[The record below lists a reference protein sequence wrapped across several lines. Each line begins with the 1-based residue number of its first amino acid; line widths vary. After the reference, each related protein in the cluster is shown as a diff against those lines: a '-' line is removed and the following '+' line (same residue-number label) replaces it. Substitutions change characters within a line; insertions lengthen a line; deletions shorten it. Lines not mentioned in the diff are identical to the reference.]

1 MKELLSLNKYFAKY
15 KWRLLLGTFF
25 VILSN
30 IFKVLSPRVVRDA
43 FNLVAST
50 IEGRAIETSI
60 PFLNYFE
67 GDVSSILLAFGGI
80 VLGLAILSGIFMFF
94 MRQTII
100 VVSRLIEYDL
110 KNDLYEHYQ
119 NLDLGFYKR
128 NQTGD
133 LMNRIT
139 EDVSKVRMYAGPGLM
154 YSINLTVLVITC
166 IGSMLSVNKM
176 LTLYVLIPLPILS
189 VSIYY
194 VSLLIN
200 KRSTVIQEQLSL
212 ITSSA
217 QESFSGIRVIK
228 SYVQEGFIHN
238 FFSGEAENYREKSL
252 DLARVQAM
260 FFPLMIL
267 LVGISTIITIYVG
280 GKQVQAG
287 TLDAGNI
294 AEFLMY
300 VGMLTWPITS
310 LGWVASI
317 IQRASASQKRINEFL
332 SQKPSVMSNSETKMD
347 IKGAIKFENVS
358 FTYPDTGV
366 EALKNL
372 NFNIEAGQKIAIV
385 GRTGSGKS
393 TIADLLVRMYDSSE
407 GEVSIDG
414 RPISDYNLSDLRG
427 QIGYVPQDVFLFSD
441 TVQNNIAFGVQ
452 SAELNQIRT
461 VAKAASIDKEIMELP
476 STYATVVG
484 ERGVTLSGGQKQ
496 RIALSRTL
504 LKNTPL
510 LILDDSLSAVD
521 ASTEQNI
528 LSQLSEIS
536 KSKTT
541 LFITHRVFAL
551 MDFDKIIVLDN
562 GTIVESGTHEELL
575 IINGIYRELYEKQQE
590 QN

>member
-1 MKELLSLNKYFAKY
+1 MKELFSLNKYFVKY
-15 KWRLLLGTFF
+15 RTRLLLGTFF
-25 VILSN
+25 VIISN
-30 IFKVLSPRVVRDA
+30 IFGVLSPRVVREA
-43 FNLVAST
+43 FDLVKKS
-50 IEGRAIETSI
+50 IDGEKLETSI
-60 PFLNYFE
+60 GILNYLQ
-67 GDVSSILLAFGGI
+67 GDINSILLGFGAI
-80 VLGLAILSGIFMFF
+80 VLLLAIMKGIFMFF

-100 VVSRLIEYDL
+100 VVSRLVEYDL
-110 KNDLYEHYQ
+110 KNDMYKHYQ
-119 NLDLGFYKR
+119 YLDLGFYKR

-139 EDVSKVRMYAGPGLM
+139 EDVSQVRMYAGPAIM
-154 YSINLTVLVITC
+154 YSINLTVLVIT
-166 IGSMLSVNKM
+166 IVGSMLMVNTK
-176 LTLYVLIPLPILS
+176 LTLYVLLPLPILS

-194 VSLLIN
+194 VSILIN
-200 KRSTVIQEQLSL
+200 RRSTVIQEQLSL

-238 FFSGEAENYREKSL
+238 FFSDEADSYREKSL
-252 DLARVQAM
+252 DLVKVQAM

-267 LVGISTIITIYVG
+267 LVGISTIITIYMG
-280 GKQVQAG
+280 GKEVQNG
-287 TLDAGNI
+287 TLSAGNI
-294 AEFLMY
+294 AEFLIY

-332 SQKPSVMSNSETKMD
+332 SQQPSVVSTLETKKD
-347 IKGAIKFENVS
+347 IIGDITFEDVS

-366 EALKNL
+366 EALKNVSFEV
-372 NFNIEAGQKIAIV
+372 NAGQKVAIV

-393 TIADLLVRMYDSSE
+393 TIADLIVRMYDVSS
-407 GEVSIDG
+407 GELKIDNHNVSSLNIE
-414 RPISDYNLSDLRG
+414 NLRS

-441 TVQNNIAFGVQ
+441 TVQNNIAFGVD
-452 SAELNQIRT
+452 SADLAQVRN
-461 VAKAASIDKEIMELP
+461 VAKAASIDKEIMKLP

-504 LKNTPL
+504 LKDTPI

-521 ASTEQNI
+521 ASTEQYI
-528 LSQLSEIS
+528 LNQLSEIS

-551 MDFDKIIVLDN
+551 MDFDKILVLDN
-562 GTIVESGTHEELL
+562 GTIVESGNHSELL
-575 IINGIYRELYEKQQE
+575 SINGIYRELYEKQQE

>member
-1 MKELLSLNKYFAKY
+1 MKELFSLNKYFLRY
-15 KWRLLLGTFF
+15 RLRLLLGTFF
-25 VILSN
+25 VIISN
-30 IFKVLSPRVVRDA
+30 VFGVLSPRVVREA
-43 FNLVAST
+43 FDLVKKS
-50 IEGRAIETSI
+50 IDGEKLESSIAI
-60 PFLNYFE
+60 LNYLS
-67 GDVSSILLAFGGI
+67 GDINTILLGFGAI
-80 VLGLAILSGIFMFF
+80 VLILALLKGIFMFF

-110 KNDLYEHYQ
+110 KNDMYKHYQ
-119 NLDLGFYKR
+119 FLDLGFYKR

-139 EDVSKVRMYAGPGLM
+139 EDVSKVRMYAGPAIM
-154 YSINLTVLVITC
+154 YSINLTVLVIT
-166 IGSMLSVNKM
+166 IVGSMLMVNAK
-176 LTLYVLIPLPILS
+176 LTLLVLLPLPILS
-189 VSIYY
+189 ISIYY
-194 VSLLIN
+194 VSILIN

-228 SYVQEGFIHN
+228 SYVQEGFIYN
-238 FFSGEAENYREKSL
+238 FFSEEAESYREKSL
-252 DLARVQAM
+252 NLVKVQAL

-267 LVGISTIITIYVG
+267 LVGISTIITIYFG
-280 GKQVQAG
+280 GKEVQNG
-287 TLDAGNI
+287 NLSAGNI
-294 AEFLMY
+294 AEFLIY

-332 SQKPSVMSNSETKMD
+332 SQKPEVMSSTNTNKD
-347 IKGAIKFENVS
+347 IIGQIEFDNVS

-366 EALKNL
+366 EALKNVS
-372 NFNIEAGQKIAIV
+372 FSIDAGQKIAIV

-393 TIADLLVRMYDSSE
+393 TIADLLVRMYDVST
-407 GEVSIDG
+407 GELTIDG
-414 RPISDYNLSDLRG
+414 QKISDYKLKNLRS

-441 TVQNNIAFGVQ
+441 TVQNNIAFGVE
-452 SAELNQIRT
+452 SADLAQVRK
-461 VAKAASIDKEIMELP
+461 VAKSASIDKEIMSLP

-504 LKNTPL
+504 LKDTPI

-521 ASTEQNI
+521 ASTEQYI
-528 LSQLSEIS
+528 LKQLSEIS
-536 KSKTT
+536 KTKTT

-551 MDFDKIIVLDN
+551 MDFDKILVLDN
-562 GTIVESGTHEELL
+562 GTIVESGNHSELL
-575 IINGIYRELYEKQQE
+575 SNLNI
-590 QN
+590 